1 MDILTVEEAARLI
14 RINRKSLYERIQVN
28 RPPWAQHFGRCIRIS
43 RQALLASFREAA
55 PSEAGIFTRSA
66 GQRSEG
72 YPSESDPEAWSPDRF
87 RGV

>member
-1 MDILTVEEAARLI
+1 MRARTRGLGAEHSSEEGRMDILTVEEAARLI

-28 RPPWAQHFGRCIRIS
+28 RPPWAQHFGRCIRI
-43 RQALLASFREAA
+43 
-55 PSEAGIFTRSA
+55 
-66 GQRSEG
+66 